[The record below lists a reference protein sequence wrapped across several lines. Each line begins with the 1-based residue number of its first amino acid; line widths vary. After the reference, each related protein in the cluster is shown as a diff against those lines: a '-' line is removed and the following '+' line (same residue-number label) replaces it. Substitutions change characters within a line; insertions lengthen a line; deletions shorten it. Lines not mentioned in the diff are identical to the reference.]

1 MLVNRLLLTVAVG
14 AMLTGCSTYVN
25 QRADL
30 MAGGPQTRVASA
42 QADVNSAKS
51 TNQNLQDQLVS
62 VERDIERNEKR
73 VASAQADLEKTNAT
87 LASARSQ
94 QKISAQQYA
103 KLKAESD
110 TLNRELASLDLQLQ
124 GDRGKADAGP
134 QVAAKEARLKD
145 LERRKADLEKA
156 MKLAVSG

>member
-1 MLVNRLLLTVAVG
+1 MLVKRLILVIALG
-14 AMLTGCSTYVN
+14 GMLAGCSTYVN

-30 MAGGPQTRVASA
+30 MAGGPQARVAAA
-42 QADVNSAKS
+42 QADVNSAKA

-73 VASAQADLEKTNAT
+73 VASAQADLEKTNAA
-87 LASARSQ
+87 LADARAR
-94 QKISAQQYA
+94 QKLSAQQYG

-110 TLNRELASLDLQLQ
+110 KLNRELAVLDLQLQ

-134 QVAAKEARLKD
+134 AVAAKEARIKD

-156 MKLAVSG
+156 MRIAVSG

>member
-1 MLVNRLLLTVAVG
+1 MLVNRLALAIVFASI
-14 AMLTGCSTYVN
+14 LTGCSTYVN

-30 MAGGPQTRVASA
+30 MAGGPQARVASA

-110 TLNRELASLDLQLQ
+110 TLNRELAALDLQLQ

>member
-1 MLVNRLLLTVAVG
+1 MLVKPLFVAVTVG
-14 AMLTGCSTYVN
+14 SLLTGCSTYMN

-30 MAGGPQTRVASA
+30 MAGGPQARVAAA
-42 QADVNSAKS
+42 QADVNSAKA

-73 VASAQADLEKTNAT
+73 VASAQADLDKTNT
-87 LASARSQ
+87 ELADARA
-94 QKISAQQYA
+94 KKKLSAQQYA

-110 TLNRELASLDLQLQ
+110 KLNRELAALDLQLQ

-134 QVAAKEARLKD
+134 DVAAKEARLKD

-156 MKLAVSG
+156 MKLAVSS